1 MNGLGFVFIGLTLY
15 LNLVCILTS
24 MRSVRPNLNL
34 FLNLL
39 VLMSI
44 VLIGVFTT
52 DNMLLFYILFESS
65 LIPIFLL
72 VIG

>member
-1 MNGLGFVFIGLTLY
+1 MNGLGSVFIALTLY

-24 MRSVRPNLNL
+24 MRSIRPNLSL

-39 VLMSI
+39 IFMSI

>member
-1 MNGLGFVFIGLTLY
+1 
-15 LNLVCILTS
+15 
-24 MRSVRPNLNL
+24 MRSVKPNLNL

-39 VLMSI
+39 ILMSI
-44 VLIGVFTT
+44 ILIGVFTT

-72 VIG
+72 VVG